1 MAFARLLSRIITPI
15 YNFTSTE
22 LYRSNRLFNSLS
34 SGFPFIYLMISR
46 AKKNSQIFL
55 LLFVFS
61 FMSAPLSEVN
71 LVISPRN
78 LYTVRTYFCF
88 QRFGG
93 ISWGLIERENIGGN
107 KAQDLIIVVILFLL
121 LLLPVPAD
129 TMYRTHCAN
138 IISSLCNIIER

>member
-1 MAFARLLSRIITPI
+1 MIRSFVPGASQNVWNLVGTQYMSTERKAFARLLSRILTPI

-46 AKKNSQIFL
+46 AKKNSKIFL

-61 FMSAPLSEVN
+61 FIRAPLSKVN
-71 LVISPRN
+71 LAISLRN

-93 ISWGLIERENIGGN
+93 IGWGLIERRI
-107 KAQDLIIVVILFLL
+107 
-121 LLLPVPAD
+121 
-129 TMYRTHCAN
+129 
-138 IISSLCNIIER
+138 